1 MMSLLGEA
9 DLDFKDASP
18 LQKYHIDVGQVPHLN
33 LTLRMLAHVSSVYLN
48 IYSAS
53 P

>member
-1 MMSLLGEA
+1 MWLFGDIERDS
-9 DLDFKDASP
+9 KDASP
-18 LQKYHIDVGQVPHLN
+18 LQKDHIDVGQVPHLN
-33 LTLRMLAHVSSVYLN
+33 LTLRMLAQVSSVYLN